1 MPEEPLV
8 LREAAPPNLIVVVRL
23 GSGTLSDLELT
34 RRCQATF
41 WRWGI
46 HGFSVL
52 EVPGRTNWEL
62 LARLRPEVT
71 MRRLLFV
78 AHGRDLVANGFPLL
92 PTLSYPHWS
101 VVVSEPSSEQF
112 SRIRAVFRGP
122 EENPAWR
129 TASGGLR

>member
-1 MPEEPLV
+1 VPAEPLV
-8 LREAAPPNLIVVVRL
+8 LRDATPPALIVVVRL
-23 GSGTLSDLELT
+23 GSGTLFDVELG

-52 EVPGRTNWEL
+52 EVPARTDWEL

-71 MRRLLFV
+71 TRRLLFI
-78 AHGRDLVANGFPLL
+78 ADGSDLVSQGFPLL

-101 VVVSEPSSEQF
+101 VVLSEPSSDQF
-112 SRIRAVFRGP
+112 TRIRALFRGP
-122 EENPAWR
+122 EKNPVW
-129 TASGGLR
+129 TSASGGLR

>member
-8 LREAAPPNLIVVVRL
+8 LRDTGPPALIVVVRL
-23 GSGTLSDLELT
+23 GSETLSDFQLT
-34 RRCQATF
+34 KRCQATS

-52 EVPGRTNWEL
+52 EVPGRSNWEL

-71 MRRLLFV
+71 QRRLLFCAEGV
-78 AHGRDLVANGFPLL
+78 ELLARGFPLL

-101 VVVSEPSSEQF
+101 VVLSEPSPEQF
-112 SRIRAVFRGP
+112 ARARRVFRGP
-122 EENPAWR
+122 EENPAW
-129 TASGGLR
+129 TGALGGLR